1 LFIPFGFGNGEFF
14 ADFDLGVVDGEADD
28 VYLEPFGGEF
38 EAFCFGFLALASSGG
53 SWCVSGYAVVEGGG
67 KQSRVGRIDGWR
79 GGGGSFAGSNGG

>member
-38 EAFCFGFLALASSGG
+38 EAFCFGFLALASIPSDIIP
-53 SWCVSGYAVVEGGG
+53 SPQTS
-67 KQSRVGRIDGWR
+67 KNQPTLFIQQRRRRRRLDQ
-79 GGGGSFAGSNGG
+79 